1 MHARKLKLF
10 IAMAFAAAGIQAAE
24 MSVQIQT
31 GQLRET
37 PSYLGKALSTVGYAD
52 RVTIITRQGP
62 WLQVTSPAGKTGWIH
77 ESALTRD
84 KIVLKAGADDVQ
96 RTASGEEIA
105 LAGKGFNSQ
114 VEADFKDKNK
124 EIDFTWID
132 RMEKINVKQAEMNE
146 FMAEGGLQ

>member
-1 MHARKLKLF
+1 MKMRKQ
-10 IAMAFAAAGIQAAE
+10 IALAVCILMAGLTQAAE

-37 PSYLGKALSTVGYAD
+37 PSFLGKVVSTVSYAD
-52 RVTIITRQGP
+52 RVTIVTKQSP
-62 WLQVTSPAGKTGWIH
+62 WMQVRSPAGKTGWIH

-84 KIVLKAGADDVQ
+84 KIVLKAGAEDVE

-114 VEADFKDKNK
+114 VEADFKEKNK

-132 RMEKINVKQAEMNE
+132 RMETYKVDQAEMNK
-146 FMAEGGLQ
+146 FLKEGGLP

>member
-1 MHARKLKLF
+1 MRNIVIGLVLLF
-10 IAMAFAAAGIQAAE
+10 SATALHAAE
-24 MSVQIQT
+24 MSVQIQA

-37 PSYLGKALSTVGYAD
+37 PSFLGKVVATVSYAD
-52 RVTIITRQGP
+52 RVVIITKQSP
-62 WLQVTSPAGKTGWIH
+62 WMQVSSPSGTKGWIH

-132 RMEKINVKQAEMNE
+132 RMEKFKVEQSEMNV
-146 FMAEGGLQ
+146 FLKEGGLP